1 MFLKAMLSFA
11 LCCVVG
17 VLPAFAEIPNHHIFY
32 RQDNRAP
39 LTKIDIVFLGAGRN
53 QDQPS
58 QIGLARTVWRL
69 IWDAAKR
76 RGYRARLSTLG
87 ARFNTSTSTHYQR
100 ISISALSRNCGES
113 IKVVMDLMQNLEFSD
128 LDLKEVKKQLA
139 TRYQNDLRSRSYT
152 YMKNFALSQTTG
164 IKKQRSLKTLKNLSL
179 EDIRQYQS
187 RLLKTQVVFFKV
199 ISDLDSTEVA
209 KLLRPI
215 TEERETRLLQHGQA
229 GGFVHSLGS
238 LTMDSKIGPSAF
250 VFNYSS
256 IKSVFCHWLIPFGN
270 LGEEGY
276 VPALISNA
284 LRGDIHGLIPRYFR
298 EELGLTYSP
307 TCRLGTSGEIR
318 YLEFYA
324 DPQIHNSEELI
335 QKMSDFIRELPDN
348 PRFWGALKE
357 RREILKMSDVHNQ
370 TPQRSLDREVSRA
383 IYNTPK
389 RKGGY
394 DSVTDEEVRSFLEKF
409 FVSENMVMIFRGPK
423 DNIREIL
430 NTHWPETEVHE
441 QSFQSV
447 IE

>member
-1 MFLKAMLSFA
+1 M
-11 LCCVVG
+11 
-17 VLPAFAEIPNHHIFY
+17 
-32 RQDNRAP
+32 
-39 LTKIDIVFLGAGRN
+39 
-53 QDQPS
+53 
-58 QIGLARTVWRL
+58 
-69 IWDAAKR
+69 
-76 RGYRARLSTLG
+76 
-87 ARFNTSTSTHYQR
+87 
-100 ISISALSRNCGES
+100 
-113 IKVVMDLMQNLEFSD
+113 
-128 LDLKEVKKQLA
+128 
-139 TRYQNDLRSRSYT
+139 
-152 YMKNFALSQTTG
+152 
-164 IKKQRSLKTLKNLSL
+164 
-179 EDIRQYQS
+179 
-187 RLLKTQVVFFKV
+187 
-199 ISDLDSTEVA
+199 
-209 KLLRPI
+209 
-215 TEERETRLLQHGQA
+215 
-229 GGFVHSLGS
+229 
-238 LTMDSKIGPSAF
+238 
-250 VFNYSS
+250 
-256 IKSVFCHWLIPFGN
+256 
-270 LGEEGY
+270 
-276 VPALISNA
+276 
-284 LRGDIHGLIPRYFR
+284 
-298 EELGLTYSP
+298 TYSP